1 MDLWQYL
8 HETNKKIVLYGT
20 GNGAD
25 KVLDRLSAD
34 GTPVAGVFA
43 GSGFVR
49 SRTFRGFPV
58 ERYEDISARLE
69 DFLVLMCFGSA
80 RAEVLEN
87 VRRIAAEREF
97 LIADVPVAGTQIFDE
112 AFYETHKE
120 ELSQTRAMFAD
131 ETSRIVFDRLVC
143 FKLTGRPEAL
153 FASERPELPPEADLS
168 LPSGATIVDLGAY
181 TGDTAADFLS
191 LYPDCGKLF
200 AVEPEP
206 RNYRRL
212 CALADAQP
220 RVIPVRALAG
230 AADGSAM
237 ISAARRGRGSAVS
250 DSGVLTLVIRVDTL
264 LRGAP
269 AHLIK
274 LDVEGEEQNAI
285 LGAARTISAD
295 RPKLIVSCYH
305 RSTDL
310 FTLPQTVF
318 SIRGDYRMYL
328 RRRRCI
334 PAWECE
340 LIFC

>member
-1 MDLWQYL
+1 MGLWQYL

-25 KVLDRLSAD
+25 KALDRLSLD
-34 GTPVAGVFA
+34 GTPVAGIFA
-43 GSGFVR
+43 GGGFVR

-58 ERYEDISARLE
+58 ESYEDISARLK
-69 DFLVLMCFGSA
+69 DFIVLMCFGSA
-80 RAEVLEN
+80 RPEVLEN
-87 VRRIAAEREF
+87 VGRIAAEREF
-97 LIADVPVAGTQIFDE
+97 LIADVPVAGAQIFDA
-112 AFYETHKE
+112 AFYEAHHA
-120 ELSQTRAMFAD
+120 ELAHTRALFAD
-131 ETSRIVFDRLVC
+131 ETSRIVFDRLVR
-143 FKLTGRPEAL
+143 FKLTGRLEAL

-168 LPSGATIVDLGAY
+168 LPSGAAIVDLGAY
-181 TGDTAADFLS
+181 TGDTAAAFLS
-191 LYPDCGKLF
+191 AYPDCEVVY

-212 CALADAQP
+212 CALADARP

-230 AADGSAM
+230 AVDGSAM
-237 ISAARRGRGSAVS
+237 ISAGRRGRGSVRS
-250 DSGVLTLVIRVDTL
+250 DSGVLTPVICVDTL
-264 LRGAP
+264 LAGAP

-285 LGAARTISAD
+285 LGAAKTISAF

-305 RSTDL
+305 KSGDL
-310 FTLPQTVF
+310 FELPQTVF
-318 SIRGDYRMYL
+318 SLRGDYRMFL